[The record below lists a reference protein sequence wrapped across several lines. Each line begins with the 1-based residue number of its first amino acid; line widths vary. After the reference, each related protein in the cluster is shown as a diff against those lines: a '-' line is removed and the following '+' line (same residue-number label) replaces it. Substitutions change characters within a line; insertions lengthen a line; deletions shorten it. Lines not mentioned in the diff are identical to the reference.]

1 MDSAISSESIN
12 SNRTVS
18 KSLVDVISHEATVNL
33 DAQQRLTDLNNGPQ
47 GPLSAIGQ
55 AISEAFKRTPL
66 GVFAQRAK
74 HWRGQRREYRRKAA
88 LKQKIADTTSE
99 QIRPNNY
106 RFSTSW
112 WKTRPCLCRNY
123 VTG

>member
-1 MDSAISSESIN
+1 
-12 SNRTVS
+12 
-18 KSLVDVISHEATVNL
+18 VNL

-74 HWRGQRREYRRKAA
+74 HWRDQRREYRRKAA
-88 LKQKIADTTSE
+88 LKQKIADTTFE